1 MIEEYITISLTL
13 KPSQITGVYALLG
26 GTAIAAATVVEAKRS
41 TAPLVAVEPE
51 RVDEPET
58 QVVEEAPIVS
68 PSDSIEIDADG
79 HPWSALLHAS
89 TKAQTGAGLWRMKP
103 GASRPAP
110 LPGFPMPEGTGM
122 SKSGTAS
129 KATEAVAEQT
139 VIQAIEED
147 DEFAAFTAAAK
158 GADAVD
164 EAAAAKVS
172 ARSWSD
178 ADLSKLANQAA
189 TKLGDPVP
197 VRELVTQFV
206 PAGEPVHS
214 RNIPADQREAFAIA
228 LEKKAGIEY
237 AA

>member
-13 KPSQITGVYALLG
+13 KPSQLTSVYALLG

-41 TAPLVAVEPE
+41 TTPPAAVEPE

-58 QVVEEAPIVS
+58 QVVEEAPS
-68 PSDSIEIDADG
+68 GEIDADG
-79 HPWSALLHAS
+79 HPWSASLHAS
-89 TKAQTGAGLWRMKP
+89 TKAKTGAGLWRMKP

-110 LPGFPMPEGTGM
+110 LPGFPKVNGTGT
-122 SKSGTAS
+122 SESGTAS

-139 VIQAIEED
+139 VTPAIEED
-147 DEFAAFTAAAK
+147 DEFAAFMAAAK

-172 ARSWSD
+172 TRSWSD

-214 RNIPADQREAFAIA
+214 RNIPASEREAFAVA